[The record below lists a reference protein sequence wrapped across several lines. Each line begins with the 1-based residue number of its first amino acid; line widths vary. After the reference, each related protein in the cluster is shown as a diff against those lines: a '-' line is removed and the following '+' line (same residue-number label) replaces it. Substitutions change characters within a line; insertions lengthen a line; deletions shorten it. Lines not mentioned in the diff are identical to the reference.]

1 MLSLFSSDLAI
12 DLGTAN
18 TCVYAR
24 GKGIVVNEPSIVAIN
39 KVNGR
44 VEAVGK
50 DAKDMLGRTPG
61 NIVAIKPMKDGV
73 IADFEVT
80 EKMLTYFIKK
90 AHNRNVW
97 VRPRIVIGVP
107 SEITQVEKRA
117 VKDSA
122 YRAKASE
129 VHLVEEAMAAA
140 IGAGMP
146 ITEPSGNMIVD
157 IGGGTTD
164 IAVISLAGIV
174 YSKAVRVAGNE
185 MDEAIIQYI
194 KKQYNLLIG
203 ERTAEEIKIEIGSA
217 FPLEERM
224 TMEIKGRHLIE
235 GVPKTITITD
245 EEIRE
250 ALAETVNVIVDAVR
264 VALERTPPELS
275 ADIVDRGIVL
285 TGGGSMLKNLDKRL
299 REETGL
305 PLAMAED
312 PLSSVVLGAGQDA
325 VGLQSAAE
333 DFDRLGDRLKAG
345 SPLRRSGA
353 KPCQARVDL
362 MAFID
367 IRQRSGYLF
376 LGVMLGHV
384 LLISAQ
390 VNSKTGVPVLEAVT
404 FGVFAEVQRGAVGR
418 RLGRP
423 RRLER
428 LRRPAARQGGERR
441 AEARARPRRRSRCRS
456 SARWPIATR
465 GLEQLLELREPL
477 DAEDGRRRDH
487 RRRRRRR
494 TSGRVT
500 IDKGTR
506 DGSAADMAVIAPAG
520 VVGRVVVPSARA
532 AKVQLLIDRNAA
544 AGALDRALA
553 RAGRRG
559 RRRRRAAADGV
570 RVRGRRRRRRRRRRD
585 VGHRR
590 HLSRRGSSSAASRRW
605 RRAAAP
611 TSGSR

>member
-90 AHNRNVW
+90 AHNNRNVW

-157 IGGGTTD
+157 
-164 IAVISLAGIV
+164 
-174 YSKAVRVAGNE
+174 
-185 MDEAIIQYI
+185 
-194 KKQYNLLIG
+194 
-203 ERTAEEIKIEIGSA
+203 
-217 FPLEERM
+217 
-224 TMEIKGRHLIE
+224 
-235 GVPKTITITD
+235 
-245 EEIRE
+245 
-250 ALAETVNVIVDAVR
+250 AVR

-285 TGGGSMLKNLDKRL
+285 TGGGSLLKNLDKRL

-312 PLSSVVLGAGQDA
+312 PLSSVVLGAGKM
-325 VGLQSAAE
+325 LS
-333 DFDRLGDRLKAG
+333 DFNL
-345 SPLRRSGA
+345 LRKIS
-353 KPCQARVDL
+353 
-362 MAFID
+362 ID
-367 IRQRSGYLF
+367 
-376 LGVMLGHV
+376 
-384 LLISAQ
+384 
-390 VNSKTGVPVLEAVT
+390 
-404 FGVFAEVQRGAVGR
+404 
-418 RLGRP
+418 
-423 RRLER
+423 
-428 LRRPAARQGGERR
+428 
-441 AEARARPRRRSRCRS
+441 
-456 SARWPIATR
+456 
-465 GLEQLLELREPL
+465 
-477 DAEDGRRRDH
+477 
-487 RRRRRRR
+487 
-494 TSGRVT
+494 
-500 IDKGTR
+500 
-506 DGSAADMAVIAPAG
+506 
-520 VVGRVVVPSARA
+520 
-532 AKVQLLIDRNAA
+532 
-544 AGALDRALA
+544 
-553 RAGRRG
+553 
-559 RRRRRAAADGV
+559 
-570 RVRGRRRRRRRRRRD
+570 
-585 VGHRR
+585 
-590 HLSRRGSSSAASRRW
+590 
-605 RRAAAP
+605 
-611 TSGSR
+611 

>member
-1 MLSLFSSDLAI
+1 LALRSLSSLFSSDLAI

-18 TCVYAR
+18 TCVYVR
-24 GKGIVVNEPSIVAIN
+24 GKGIVVNEPSIIAIN

-50 DAKDMLGRTPG
+50 EAKEMLGRTPG

-73 IADFEVT
+73 IADFEYT
-80 EKMLTYFIKK
+80 EKMLAYFIRK
-90 AHNRNVW
+90 AHNNRNVW

-185 MDEAIIQYI
+185 MDEALIQYI
-194 KKQYNLLIG
+194 KKTYNLLIG
-203 ERTAEEIKIEIGSA
+203 ERTAEAIKMEIGSA
-217 FPLEERM
+217 YPLEEQM

-235 GVPKTITITD
+235 GVPKTITISD

-285 TGGGSMLKNLDKRL
+285 TGGGALLKNLDKRL

-312 PLSSVVLGAGQDA
+312 PLSSVVLGAGKM
-325 VGLQSAAE
+325 LS
-333 DFDRLGDRLKAG
+333 DFNL
-345 SPLRRSGA
+345 LR
-353 KPCQARVDL
+353 K
-362 MAFID
+362 
-367 IRQRSGYLF
+367 
-376 LGVMLGHV
+376 
-384 LLISAQ
+384 IS
-390 VNSKTGVPVLEAVT
+390 
-404 FGVFAEVQRGAVGR
+404 
-418 RLGRP
+418 
-423 RRLER
+423 
-428 LRRPAARQGGERR
+428 
-441 AEARARPRRRSRCRS
+441 
-456 SARWPIATR
+456 
-465 GLEQLLELREPL
+465 L
-477 DAEDGRRRDH
+477 D
-487 RRRRRRR
+487 
-494 TSGRVT
+494 
-500 IDKGTR
+500 
-506 DGSAADMAVIAPAG
+506 
-520 VVGRVVVPSARA
+520 
-532 AKVQLLIDRNAA
+532 
-544 AGALDRALA
+544 
-553 RAGRRG
+553 
-559 RRRRRAAADGV
+559 
-570 RVRGRRRRRRRRRRD
+570 
-585 VGHRR
+585 
-590 HLSRRGSSSAASRRW
+590 
-605 RRAAAP
+605 
-611 TSGSR
+611 

>member
-1 MLSLFSSDLAI
+1 LALRSLFSLFSSDLAI

-18 TCVYAR
+18 TCVYVR

-50 DAKDMLGRTPG
+50 EAKEMLGRTPG

-80 EKMLTYFIKK
+80 EKMLAYFIRK
-90 AHNRNVW
+90 AHNNRNVW

-194 KKQYNLLIG
+194 KKTYNLLIG
-203 ERTAEEIKIEIGSA
+203 ERTAEGIKMEIGSA
-217 FPLEERM
+217 YPLEERM

-250 ALAETVNVIVDAVR
+250 ALAETVSVIVDAVR

-285 TGGGSMLKNLDKRL
+285 TGGGALLKNLDKRL

-312 PLSSVVLGAGQDA
+312 PLSSVVLGAGKMI
-325 VGLQSAAE
+325 S
-333 DFDRLGDRLKAG
+333 DFNL
-345 SPLRRSGA
+345 LRKIS
-353 KPCQARVDL
+353 
-362 MAFID
+362 ID
-367 IRQRSGYLF
+367 
-376 LGVMLGHV
+376 
-384 LLISAQ
+384 
-390 VNSKTGVPVLEAVT
+390 
-404 FGVFAEVQRGAVGR
+404 
-418 RLGRP
+418 
-423 RRLER
+423 
-428 LRRPAARQGGERR
+428 
-441 AEARARPRRRSRCRS
+441 
-456 SARWPIATR
+456 
-465 GLEQLLELREPL
+465 
-477 DAEDGRRRDH
+477 
-487 RRRRRRR
+487 
-494 TSGRVT
+494 
-500 IDKGTR
+500 
-506 DGSAADMAVIAPAG
+506 
-520 VVGRVVVPSARA
+520 
-532 AKVQLLIDRNAA
+532 
-544 AGALDRALA
+544 
-553 RAGRRG
+553 
-559 RRRRRAAADGV
+559 
-570 RVRGRRRRRRRRRRD
+570 
-585 VGHRR
+585 
-590 HLSRRGSSSAASRRW
+590 
-605 RRAAAP
+605 
-611 TSGSR
+611 